1 MKRQHKFISGK
12 SKKGKIAFDDEKKA
26 SPALREKFLIVQK
39 LDDARKEIVRLNLIT
54 NPDFRLSPI
63 DFLRPEQ
70 PSEKMSTCQNEM
82 LTCRLAHKEAK
93 KIFCLSSPLDS
104 KVNLLGI
111 YTIDRNAF
119 NANLYYFGS
128 QYKNVEQNSF

>member
-12 SKKGKIAFDDEKKA
+12 SKKRKIAFDDEKNA
-26 SPALREKFLIVQK
+26 SPALREKFLIAQK
-39 LDDARKEIVRLNLIT
+39 LDDARKETVWLNLIT
-54 NPDFRLSPI
+54 NPDNIST
-63 DFLRPEQ
+63 FLRPEQ
-70 PSEKMSTCQNEM
+70 PSEKISTCQNEM

-93 KIFCLSSPLDS
+93 KNFCLSSPLDS

-128 QYKNVEQNSF
+128 HYKNVEQNRF